1 MPRPWFAVAYSAFD
15 PDHPVLRGDPARI
28 GAWLGVIAMTAF
40 EPKTVQTAC
49 GSVALERGQVL
60 LSVRFLQQRWGW
72 SRGAVHR
79 FLTDLVSAEMLGTL
93 NGTPSGTPTGTVY
106 VVRNYDVY
114 QFGGEE
120 SGTPSGTARGTK
132 RTILQDNK
140 KKKKADPADKAAA
153 DSMNR
158 DAQELVKR
166 VVEAGLRGHTPPQ
179 YGRQIGRAKQLLK
192 DKPLAYWLEAAE
204 AMGRLFPH
212 NRNPWD
218 VFNLGTDGGRAVA
231 MMRER
236 KPVVTPAKKL
246 EQLRGALAAVLRQQ
260 PDFRGGIPD
269 ANRTGVRID
278 PADFAAWDQV
288 LEDAGL
294 RRRDAA

>member
-28 GAWLGVIAMTAF
+28 GAWLGVIAMTAY
-40 EPKTVQTAC
+40 EAKTVQTSC
-49 GSVALERGQVL
+49 GSVALERGQAL

-72 SRGAVHR
+72 SHGAVQR
-79 FLTDLVSAEMLGTL
+79 FLKDLVAAKMLGTPS
-93 NGTPSGTPTGTVY
+93 GTPSGTPTGTVY
-106 VVRNYDVY
+106 TVVKYEDY
-114 QFGGEE
+114 QHPVGEI
-120 SGTPSGTARGTK
+120 GTPSGTRRGTK
-132 RTILQDNK
+132 NTILQDNK

-153 DSMNR
+153 ELINK
-158 DAQELVKR
+158 DAQTLTAR
-166 VVEAGLRGHTPPQ
+166 VVELGMRGHTPPQ
-179 YGRQIGRAKQLLK
+179 YGRQIGRAKQILK

-218 VFNLGTDGGRAVA
+218 VFNLATDGGRAVA

-278 PADFAAWDQV
+278 PADFAAWDEV

-294 RRRDAA
+294 LTRAAA